1 MHHGMARYASAVS
14 SLLADIAD
22 VMLEVRGL
30 AFSLTPE
37 RRCAREMQQFQI
49 GKVHPVYSFRFHI
62 SSST

>member
-37 RRCAREMQQFQI
+37 RRCAERDAT
-49 GKVHPVYSFRFHI
+49 VSDWH
-62 SSST
+62 STSGV